1 MSPTDSV
8 YAYEPIPAA
17 MKPEQWPRVLGSQG
31 QLWTEYMADMSTVE
45 YMGFPRICALAEVL
59 WLDAEKK
66 NYAGFLARLRLHR
79 ERLDVLG
86 VNAHPRP

>member
-1 MSPTDSV
+1 MT
-8 YAYEPIPAA
+8 
-17 MKPEQWPRVLGSQG
+17 PEQRALVLGSQG

-66 NYAGFLARLRLHR
+66 DYADFLARLRLHR
-79 ERLDVLG
+79 DRLAVMG
-86 VNAHPRP
+86 VNAHPQP

>member
-1 MSPTDSV
+1 MP
-8 YAYEPIPAA
+8 
-17 MKPEQWPRVLGSQG
+17 
-31 QLWTEYMADMSTVE
+31 DMSTVE

-59 WLDAEKK
+59 WLDAEKR

-79 ERLDVLG
+79 DRLAALG